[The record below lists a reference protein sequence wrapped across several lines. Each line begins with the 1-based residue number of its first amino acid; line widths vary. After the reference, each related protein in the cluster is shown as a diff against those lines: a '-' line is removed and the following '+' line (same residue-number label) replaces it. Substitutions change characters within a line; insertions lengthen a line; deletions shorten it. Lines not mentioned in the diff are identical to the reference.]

1 MKLVTT
7 EPAINEKY
15 DAEVLRGLWAG
26 VSLGGRCVG
35 VCCLGHTSLTSLSAS
50 PEDPHAILGLSFYT
64 LGQTR
69 VFRGPGDPLGGQH
82 PDERARSGCHPAHV

>member
-26 VSLGGRCVG
+26 VSLWGRCVG
-35 VCCLGHTSLTSLSAS
+35 VCCQGHTSLTSLSAL
-50 PEDPHAILGLSFYT
+50 PEDPHAILVCPFTPWG
-64 LGQTR
+64 R
-69 VFRGPGDPLGGQH
+69 PGSSEVLETP
-82 PDERARSGCHPAHV
+82 